1 MATSKRLYRAV
12 QQANIEVYD
21 LATVV
26 PELRG
31 MTTTLTAVV
40 VDRGELTAAHIGDS
54 RLYLLRDGRL
64 TQLTKDHTVAGEKA
78 RIGLMSKARA
88 REHPDRSVLTR
99 SLGRELIVPIDR
111 ISNRLFRGDAL
122 LVCSDGLYNV
132 LDEEQMAPLV
142 ARGDAGAACRS
153 LIDTANGRGTLDN
166 VSAAVLRVLNGPER
180 PGSPGRPRRQA
191 PGPLHPTRRL
201 KLRPAS
207 RKDPAARSIGEVAE
221 WPKAPDS
228 KSGLGASPTWV
239 RLPPSPLIFS
249 GEVSEWPKEHD
260 WKSCV
265 PKGTEGS
272 NPSLSSIY
280 WGASALTRLWPPA
293 PRSLRVAKPRCARL
307 WSGGVGRFAPFGL
320 PCPRSLRVAKPRCAR
335 LWSGASGAW
344 ALRAL
349 WPPAPPL
356 ASRGEATLRSP
367 LVGGRRGV
375 GRFAPFGL
383 PCPRSLRAGRFRFR
397 RGAARAFRGRLREW
411 APVHRTRLWR
421 VATGSAGSSS
431 YR

>member
-1 MATSKRLYRAV
+1 MNAEAETRFELEVATLTDVGTEREHNEDHCGELLESSACGLLVVADGVSSAEAGETASQTAVAVTLKAFGEQPSGMATSKRLYRAV

-78 RIGLMSKARA
+78 RMGLMSKARA

-132 LDEEQMAPLV
+132 LDEEQMAPLLLAGGRRRGLSPPDRHRQRPRD
-142 ARGDAGAACRS
+142 ARQRERRRAPGA
-153 LIDTANGRGTLDN
+153 
-166 VSAAVLRVLNGPER
+166 ER
-180 PGSPGRPRRQA
+180 PRTVRSPRRPRREA
-191 PGPLHPTRRL
+191 SGPLHPTRRL

-239 RLPPSPLIFS
+239 RLPPSP
-249 GEVSEWPKEHD
+249 
-260 WKSCV
+260 
-265 PKGTEGS
+265 
-272 NPSLSSIY
+272 
-280 WGASALTRLWPPA
+280 R
-293 PRSLRVAKPRCARL
+293 
-307 WSGGVGRFAPFGL
+307 
-320 PCPRSLRVAKPRCAR
+320 
-335 LWSGASGAW
+335 
-344 ALRAL
+344 
-349 WPPAPPL
+349 
-356 ASRGEATLRSP
+356 
-367 LVGGRRGV
+367 
-375 GRFAPFGL
+375 
-383 PCPRSLRAGRFRFR
+383 
-397 RGAARAFRGRLREW
+397 
-411 APVHRTRLWR
+411 
-421 VATGSAGSSS
+421 
-431 YR
+431 